1 MTTQTIRRER
11 GFIDTRVSDR
21 RSATR
26 GSGPIREFLRETGK
40 TLIGT
45 FEAPLR
51 YALSPRGDRSLERL
65 SEATRRD
72 IGL

>member
-11 GFIDTRVSDR
+11 GFLDTRVSGQ

-26 GSGPIREFLRETGK
+26 GSGPILEFLRETRK
-40 TLIGT
+40 TLLGT

-51 YALSPRGDRSLERL
+51 YVLSPRGDRSLERL
-65 SEATRRD
+65 GETTRRD